1 MHIAASNPLAI
12 DKDEIDKKI
21 VDKELEI
28 IKAEINKFRKTKRNC
43 RKNF

>member
-12 DKDEIDKKI
+12 DKDGDKKI

-28 IKAEINKFRKTKRNC
+28 IKEEVLNSGKPRNG

>member
-12 DKDEIDKKI
+12 DKDGIDKTL

-28 IKAEINKFRKTKRNC
+28 IKAEITKFRQTCRNG